1 MQSRDKPDA
10 SSGTCGARRPTVG
23 VEMSRSFRFVPPEPR
38 PDALTRPR
46 LLRSLIGRWNHR
58 VTALTGGPGLGKTT
72 LLAQAIAENRMA
84 PRGDDV
90 WIGLEPPDADAD
102 QLARVVTRALDGA
115 RERRGNGVDGT
126 TALDHHAALDHAAL
140 DHAGRTVSVPDPA
153 AVADAV
159 WHRAPT
165 EACLVLDDV
174 HLLPAGSTGAT
185 WLADLVQA
193 LPANGHLVLAG
204 RAEPPVPL
212 GRFGTQGA
220 VLRLFED
227 DLRFDDEELSGFALV
242 RGLDPGRFGDTGGWP
257 AMAELVASVEHR
269 LTGNYLWEEVLEPL
283 GTVRRHVLAVLSD
296 IGGADD
302 ELASAAVGTPVDLAR
317 AFDGVPLVARGIDGW
332 YQPHGLWRTAPGI
345 ALTPTERAEI
355 RRRAAGNLSHRGRF
369 DEAFRLV
376 QEAGLWD
383 VAPTVLRAACLS
395 SDRLVSSQ
403 LGRWLS
409 ASSEAVRSSPAGR
422 LATGLHAAFTRP
434 EEATEPLQLAAQLC
448 RDERDV
454 DGELTAIAQMG
465 MLAWWR
471 VDLAEVAELM
481 TRVVE
486 LEATGNPR
494 AVGVATI
501 ARAVVADL
509 AGNDAA
515 VLGELSSLDPEVVDP
530 AWSIL
535 AGFLQGLVH
544 LDLGEPEPACA
555 VVDDLLPT
563 ADPAMRYILDA
574 LRLRAWWSLGRVDD
588 VLAGIPPVM
597 AAAKRSGNAYNLYL
611 GGILA
616 SIAYS
621 HAGDVGAAQGC
632 LDDAMAVAPPPSAGR
647 LSVHSAIATA
657 SLELA
662 IGGEDAATDMLEEA
676 AAVHGIDRGQD
687 RHSWRQALSLSYVL
701 LPGTRRH
708 WDEMPLRGYLRVAR
722 DLGAAVVAV
731 REGDAGHRLR
741 ALEVP
746 EPGFVRGV
754 LHHRFGSEL
763 ALALAAIGRSE
774 GRTLLDALGPPG
786 RSVVRALAGAGPRQ
800 ARAAKALLAAVPA
813 PPPRHTHLAVL
824 GPLVL
829 RRDGPDG
836 DEVLDPDLRRRRVQ
850 ALLAFLVGHRRTN
863 RAAITAALWP
873 DLDERSAGNNLGVT
887 LNHLLRAL
895 EPWRDS
901 GEPAYLVR
909 VDGPSVQLVS
919 GEHLAVDVDLFDTH
933 LAAAA
938 RAEADGTPS
947 LALQHDLAAVDLYR
961 GDLHEE
967 VPEVEWLVLDREHYR
982 SRFVGA
988 AVRAGQLLLG
998 RGDAEQ
1004 AGAVAHRALAVDRFA
1019 EDAYAVL
1026 VGAALARGDRSGA
1039 RRMLERCR
1047 TALHEIGA
1055 DLSAPTERL
1064 ARRLPGAAGPA
1075 DTAAS

>member
-1 MQSRDKPDA
+1 
-10 SSGTCGARRPTVG
+10 
-23 VEMSRSFRFVPPEPR
+23 MSRSFRFLPPEPR

-46 LLRSLIGRWNHR
+46 LLRSLVGRWHHR

-72 LLAQAIAENRMA
+72 LLAQAIAENRLA

-90 WIGLEPPDADAD
+90 WIGIEPHDAEAD
-102 QLARVVTRALDGA
+102 QLARVVTRAL
-115 RERRGNGVDGT
+115 E
-126 TALDHHAALDHAAL
+126 
-140 DHAGRTVSVPDPA
+140 HAGEPRAAGVNGGPNGREHPMRDTAVPAPA
-153 AVADAV
+153 TVADVV

-185 WLADLVQA
+185 WLADLLHA
-193 LPANGHLVLAG
+193 LPANGHVVLAS

-212 GRFGTQGA
+212 GRFGAQGA

-227 DLRFDDEELSGFALV
+227 DLRFDDDELSGFAEV
-242 RGLDPGRFGDTGGWP
+242 RGLDLGRFGDTGGWP
-257 AMAELVASVEHR
+257 AMAELVASVEQR

-302 ELASAAVGTPVDLAR
+302 ELASAAVGTPVDLAL
-317 AFDGVPLVARGIDGW
+317 ALQGVPLVARGADGW
-332 YQPHGLWRTAPGI
+332 YKPHGLWRTAPGI
-345 ALTPTERAEI
+345 ALSPTERAEI
-355 RRRAAGNLSHRGRF
+355 RRRAAHDLSRRGRF

-376 QEAGLWD
+376 QETGLWD
-383 VAPTVLRAACLS
+383 VAPTVLRAACLT
-395 SDRLVSSQ
+395 SDRLVSTQ

-409 ASSEAVRSSPAGR
+409 ASTEAVRASPAGR

-434 EEATEPLQLAAQLC
+434 DHATEPLQHAARLC
-448 RDERDV
+448 RDQGDI

-465 MLAWWR
+465 MLAWWQ
-471 VDLAEVAELM
+471 VDLVTVAELM

-494 AVGVATI
+494 AAGVASI

-509 AGNDAA
+509 AGDDAA
-515 VLGELSSLDPEVVDP
+515 VLGELASLDPTVLDP
-530 AWSIL
+530 AWTIL
-535 AGFLQGLVH
+535 AGFLQGLIH
-544 LDLGEPEPACA
+544 LDLGEPEPALA
-555 VVDDLLPT
+555 IVEALLPT

-574 LRLRAWWSLGRVDD
+574 LRLRAWWSLGRVHE

-597 AAAKRSGNAYNLYL
+597 AEAKRSGNAYNLYL

-621 HAGDVGAAQGC
+621 HAGDVAAAQGC
-632 LDDAMAVAPPPSAGR
+632 LDDAMAVAPPPSVGR
-647 LSVHSAIATA
+647 LSAHSAVATA

-662 IGGEDAATDMLEEA
+662 TGGEA
-676 AAVHGIDRGQD
+676 AACHTLQQALADHGIDRGQD
-687 RHSWRQALSLSYVL
+687 RHSWRQALPLSYVL
-701 LPGTRRH
+701 LPEARTY
-708 WDEMPLRGYLRVAR
+708 WDARPLHGYLRTGR
-722 DLGAAVVAV
+722 DLAAAVVAV
-731 REGDAGHRLR
+731 REGDGGNRLR
-741 ALEVP
+741 SLTVP
-746 EPGFVRGV
+746 EPSVVRGI
-754 LHHRFGSEL
+754 LHHRFAAEL
-763 ALALAAIGRSE
+763 AVALAVTGRSE

-786 RSVVRALAGAGPRQ
+786 RACVRAIADARPRQ
-800 ARAAKALLAAVPA
+800 AKPVKALLAAVPA
-813 PPPRHTHLAVL
+813 PPPRPTHLSVL
-824 GPLVL
+824 GPLAL
-829 RRDGPDG
+829 HRDGPDG
-836 DEVLDPDLRRRRVQ
+836 EEVIDPDLRRRRVQ

-863 RAAITAALWP
+863 RAAVAAALWP

-887 LNHLLRAL
+887 LNHLLRVL

-919 GEHLAVDVDLFDTH
+919 GEHLAIDVDRFDAH

-947 LALQHDLAAVDLYR
+947 LALDHDLAAVALYR

-967 VPEVEWLVLDREHYR
+967 LPEAEWFALDREHYR

-988 AVRAGQLLLG
+988 AVRAGQLLVG
-998 RGDAEQ
+998 RRDIEQ
-1004 AGAVAHRALAVDRFA
+1004 ARAVAHRALAVDPYA
-1019 EDAYAVL
+1019 EAAYAVL
-1026 VGAALARGDRSGA
+1026 VGAALSGGDRSGA
-1039 RRMLERCR
+1039 RRLLERCQ
-1047 TALHEIGA
+1047 AQLAELGA
-1055 DLSAPTERL
+1055 DLSPATRQL
-1064 ARRLPGAAGPA
+1064 ARRLRGTNDATAGAA
-1075 DTAAS
+1075 S